1 SLSLLRT
8 NKHKTPKS
16 PRRENPNSMN
26 LRSRSRIKPPAA
38 AESFEW
44 DDDEPLAFVID
55 RLRNRRARS
64 NEEEGDDDGI
74 EGDSDEDYVTGESD
88 WEDDDDSDGDYEV
101 ESGKRRRK
109 GSDVA
114 EELQGIGY
122 DGVEESVHQ
131 ALVDDVIQN
140 VAHEEVER
148 IKKQWRIKNR
158 RKRLWKRLNEL
169 NNKWAEDYM
178 DGKIGGDQ
186 DDEAGEVCE
195 QPADLCVPLL
205 G

>member
-1 SLSLLRT
+1 
-8 NKHKTPKS
+8 
-16 PRRENPNSMN
+16 M
-26 LRSRSRIKPPAA
+26 
-38 AESFEW
+38 
-44 DDDEPLAFVID
+44 
-55 RLRNRRARS
+55 
-64 NEEEGDDDGI
+64 
-74 EGDSDEDYVTGESD
+74 TGESD
-88 WEDDDDSDGDYEV
+88 WEDDDDSDEDYEV
-101 ESGKRRRK
+101 KSGKRRRK

-148 IKKQWRIKNR
+148 ITKQWRIKNR
-158 RKRLWKRLNEL
+158 PKRLWKRLNEL

-195 QPADLCVPLL
+195 QPADLHVPLL
-205 G
+205 GYQKDGLLGLSRKNQRSKAGLLQMRRAWGRRSRQLHLLCTNEK